1 MTVTKGDKIRE
12 ARVKAGLTQKDVAD
26 CLGVTYQSFAQYER
40 GTRNPK
46 ISTLKKISE
55 AIGVDYH
62 VFIDDGMR
70 QTDHE
75 ERTTMG
81 MTIYDIDARI
91 EALSNAAEDDM
102 LIDEE
107 TGELMSVAQALDALR
122 MEREEKIENVA
133 CLVKNLSAEA
143 DAIKDEET
151 NLAKRRK
158 AAETKAANLK
168 AWLIAAL
175 TREDGTTDRIKTARV
190 AVSVKRNPP
199 STVVDDALLP
209 SSYKVAKITYQADKE
224 LIKSELLA
232 GGEVP
237 GAHLEYGRSVMI
249 K

>member
-1 MTVTKGDKIRE
+1 
-12 ARVKAGLTQKDVAD
+12 
-26 CLGVTYQSFAQYER
+26 
-40 GTRNPK
+40 
-46 ISTLKKISE
+46 
-55 AIGVDYH
+55 
-62 VFIDDGMR
+62 
-70 QTDHE
+70 
-75 ERTTMG
+75 MG

-91 EALSNAAEDDM
+91 AALSNAAEDDM
-102 LIDEE
+102 IIDEE
-107 TGELMSVAQALDALR
+107 SGELMTVAQALDALR

-133 CLVKNLSAEA
+133 CWVKNLSAEA
-143 DAIKDEET
+143 DAIKEEET

-158 AAETKAANLK
+158 AAETKATNLK

-175 TREDGTTDRIKTARV
+175 TREDGTTDRIKTSRV

-224 LIKSELLA
+224 MIKRELLA